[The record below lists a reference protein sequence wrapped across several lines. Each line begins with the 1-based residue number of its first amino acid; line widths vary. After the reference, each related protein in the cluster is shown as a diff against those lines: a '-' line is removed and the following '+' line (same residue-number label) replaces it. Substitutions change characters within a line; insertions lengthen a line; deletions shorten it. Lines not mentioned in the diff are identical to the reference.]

1 MKEVLKSMNNKS
13 LILAFDTSCDDTS
26 VAVLRG
32 PRVLSSVVSSQVD
45 IHAKWGG
52 VVPDIARRE
61 HEKNI
66 PMVYGEALKKAK
78 VSIED
83 IEYIACTYGPGLAI
97 DLEVGLNFAKDLAI
111 KHNKPFIPVNHM
123 EGHLLAG
130 LLENSKGK
138 SFTKDVE
145 KAKEETKTEMRG
157 VVSEEFFPALGLLI
171 SGKHTELIYVKEIGK
186 YKKLGQT
193 LDDAVGE
200 AFDKV
205 GRILNFG
212 YPGGPTLT
220 EFAKKGK
227 AGDIVFP
234 VPMKNSNDLNFS
246 YSGLKTAAL
255 YKSKELREDDVP
267 EKEWIYDF
275 CRGFLDA
282 IIESLIIKLE
292 LAIQEYGDVKSVFVG
307 GGVFNSEEI
316 IREIGRV
323 VRLYD
328 LKYVYPAKE
337 YRGDNAA
344 MVGLVGYNKSLR
356 GEVLKEDTEIKEVD
370 REPRLSL

>member
-1 MKEVLKSMNNKS
+1 MNKKP

-26 VAVLRG
+26 VAILSGRK
-32 PRVLSSVVSSQVD
+32 VLSSVVSSQVE
-45 IHAKWGG
+45 IHKEWGG

-61 HEKNI
+61 HQRNI
-66 PMVYGEALKKAK
+66 PIVFHEALTKAK

-97 DLEVGLNFAKDLAI
+97 DLEVGLEFAKDLAI
-111 KHNKPFIPVNHM
+111 KYNKPFIPVNHM
-123 EGHLLAG
+123 EGHLLSG
-130 LLENSKGK
+130 LLLNSKGK
-138 SFTKDVE
+138 GLIGNTD
-145 KAKEETKTEMRG
+145 G
-157 VVSEEFFPALGLLI
+157 LFPALALLV
-171 SGKHTELIYVKEIGK
+171 SGKHTDLIFVEDIGK
-186 YKKLGQT
+186 YKKIGET

-227 AGDIVFP
+227 SGVIKFP
-234 VPMKNSNDLNFS
+234 IPMKNSNDLNFS

-255 YKSKELREDDVP
+255 YRTKELREEY
-267 EKEWIYDF
+267 EKDSIWVYDF
-275 CRGFLDA
+275 CRGFLDS
-282 IIESLIIKLE
+282 IIQSLVIKLD
-292 LAIQEYGDVKSVFVG
+292 LALTKYPDAKSLFIG

-316 IREIGRV
+316 LRKIGSKAKV
-323 VRLYD
+323 EG
-328 LKYVYPAKE
+328 LKYIYPNKE

-344 MVGLVGYNKSLR
+344 MVGISGYYSLLRNNVVGK
-356 GEVLKEDTEIKEVD
+356 KEEIGKID
-370 REPRLSL
+370 REPRLSI

>member
-1 MKEVLKSMNNKS
+1 MDKKQP

-26 VAVLRG
+26 VAVLKGRK
-32 PRVLSSVVSSQVD
+32 VLSSVVSSQVD
-45 IHAKWGG
+45 IHAEWGG

-66 PMVYGEALKKAK
+66 PMVYDEALKKAK
-78 VSIED
+78 VSIEEID
-83 IEYIACTYGPGLAI
+83 YIASTYGPGLAI
-97 DLEVGLNFAKDLAI
+97 DLEIGLNFAKDLAI
-111 KHNKPFIPVNHM
+111 KYLKPFIPINHM
-123 EGHLLAG
+123 EAHLLSG

-138 SFTKDVE
+138 AFTEDIE
-145 KAKEETKTEMRG
+145 KVKEGEG
-157 VVSEEFFPALGLLI
+157 LEELFPAIGLLI
-171 SGKHTELIYVKEIGK
+171 SGKHTELIYVEEIGK

-227 AGDIVFP
+227 TGVIEFP
-234 VPMKNSNDLNFS
+234 IPMKNSNDLNFS

-255 YKSKELREDDVP
+255 YKTKELREEGRKD
-267 EKEWIYDF
+267 KEWVYDF

-282 IIESLIIKLE
+282 IEESLIIKLE
-292 LAIQEYGDVKSVFVG
+292 SAIQEYEDVRSVFVG

-316 IREIGRV
+316 LREIGRL
-323 VRLYD
+323 VRSYGLN
-328 LKYVYPAKE
+328 YVYPAKE

-344 MVGLVGYNKSLR
+344 MIGLVGYYKAQSREYL
-356 GEVLKEDTEIKEVD
+356 EEKKVIEKVD
-370 REPRLSL
+370 RVPRLSF

>member
-1 MKEVLKSMNNKS
+1 MDKKQP

-26 VAVLRG
+26 VAVLKGRK
-32 PRVLSSVVSSQVD
+32 VLSSVVSSQVD
-45 IHAKWGG
+45 IHAEWGG

-66 PMVYGEALKKAK
+66 PMVYEEALKKAK

-83 IEYIACTYGPGLAI
+83 IDYIASTYGPGLAI
-97 DLEVGLNFAKDLAI
+97 DLEIGLNFAKDLAI
-111 KHNKPFIPVNHM
+111 KYLKPFIPINHM
-123 EGHLLAG
+123 EAHLLSG

-138 SFTKDVE
+138 AFTEDIE
-145 KAKEETKTEMRG
+145 KAKEKS
-157 VVSEEFFPALGLLI
+157 SEGIDKELFPALGLLV
-171 SGKHTELIYVKEIGK
+171 SGKHTELIYVEEIGK

-227 AGDIVFP
+227 SGKIEFP
-234 VPMKNSNDLNFS
+234 IPMKNSNDLNFS

-255 YKSKELREDDVP
+255 YKTKELREEGRKDN
-267 EKEWIYDF
+267 EWVYDF
-275 CRGFLDA
+275 CRGFMDA
-282 IIESLIIKLE
+282 IVESLVIKLE
-292 LAIQEYGDVKSVFVG
+292 SAIQEYEDVRSVFVG

-316 IREIGRV
+316 LREIGRV
-323 VRLYD
+323 VRSYGLN
-328 LKYVYPAKE
+328 YVYPAKE

-344 MVGLVGYNKSLR
+344 MIALVGYYKVQS
-356 GEVLKEDTEIKEVD
+356 KEYLEEKEEIEKID
-370 REPRLSL
+370 RVPRLSL

>member
-1 MKEVLKSMNNKS
+1 MGSKEP

-26 VAVLRG
+26 VAVLKGR
-32 PRVLSSVVSSQVD
+32 RVLASVVSSQVD
-45 IHAKWGG
+45 IHAEWGG

-66 PMVYGEALKKAK
+66 PMVYEEALKKAK
-78 VSIED
+78 VRIED
-83 IEYIACTYGPGLAI
+83 IDYISATYGPGLAI
-97 DLEVGLNFAKDLAI
+97 DLEIGLNFAKELAI
-111 KHNKPFIPVNHM
+111 KYSKSFIPVNHM
-123 EGHLLAG
+123 EGHLLSG

-138 SFTKDVE
+138 AFTDDVE
-145 KAKEETKTEMRG
+145 VAKGGEGLEEL
-157 VVSEEFFPALGLLI
+157 FPAIGLLI
-171 SGKHTELIYVKEIGK
+171 SGKHTELIYVNEIGE
-186 YKKLGQT
+186 YTKLGQT

-220 EFAKKGK
+220 EFAKKGESGK
-227 AGDIVFP
+227 IDFP

-255 YKSKELREDDVP
+255 YKTKELREAGRKD
-267 EKEWIYDF
+267 KEWVYDF
-275 CRGFLDA
+275 CRGFMDA
-282 IIESLIIKLE
+282 IMESLVIKLE
-292 LAIQEYGDVKSVFVG
+292 SAIQEYKDIRSVFVG

-316 IREIGRV
+316 LRDIGRV
-323 VRLYD
+323 VRSYGLDYI
-328 LKYVYPAKE
+328 YPAKE

-344 MVGLVGYNKSLR
+344 MVGLVGYFKSLS
-356 GEVLKEDTEIKEVD
+356 GEYLKEKGQIEEVD
-370 REPRLSL
+370 RVPRLTF

>member
-1 MKEVLKSMNNKS
+1 MDNKEP

-32 PRVLSSVVSSQVD
+32 RKVLSSIVSSQVD
-45 IHAKWGG
+45 IHTQWGG

-66 PMVYGEALKKAK
+66 PMVYDEALKKAK
-78 VSIED
+78 VNIED
-83 IEYIACTYGPGLAI
+83 IDYIVSTYGPGLAI
-97 DLEVGLNFAKDLAI
+97 DLEIGLNFAKNLAI
-111 KHNKPFIPVNHM
+111 KYSKPFIPINHM
-123 EGHLLAG
+123 EGHLLSG

-138 SFTKDVE
+138 AFTEDVE
-145 KAKEETKTEMRG
+145 RVKEL
-157 VVSEEFFPALGLLI
+157 FPAIGLLI
-171 SGKHTELIYVKEIGK
+171 SGKHTELIYVKKIGD
-186 YKKLGQT
+186 YIKLGQT

-227 AGDIVFP
+227 KGKIEFP
-234 VPMKNSNDLNFS
+234 IPMKDSNDLNFS
-246 YSGLKTAAL
+246 YSGLKTSAL
-255 YKSKELREDDVP
+255 YKTKELREKGRKD
-267 EKEWIYDF
+267 KEWVYDF
-275 CRGFLDA
+275 CRGFMDA
-282 IIESLIIKLE
+282 IVESLVIKLE
-292 LAIQEYGDVKSVFVG
+292 SAIQQYGDVKSVFVG

-316 IREIGRV
+316 LRDIGRV
-323 VRLYD
+323 VRSYD
-328 LKYVYPAKE
+328 LNYVYPAKE

-344 MVGLVGYNKSLR
+344 MIGLVGYYKAQS
-356 GEVLKEDTEIKEVD
+356 GDYSEVKEEIEEVD
-370 REPRLSL
+370 RVPRLTF

>member
-1 MKEVLKSMNNKS
+1 MEHNKP

-26 VAVLRG
+26 VAVLEG
-32 PRVLSSVVSSQVD
+32 KRVLSSVVSSQVE
-45 IHAKWGG
+45 IHAQWGG

-66 PMVYGEALKKAK
+66 PMVYEEALKKAK
-78 VSIED
+78 VKIED
-83 IEYIACTYGPGLAI
+83 IDYIACTYGPGLAI
-97 DLEVGLNFAKDLAI
+97 DLEVGLKFAKELAI
-111 KHNKPFIPVNHM
+111 KYSKPFIPVNHM
-123 EGHLLAG
+123 EGHLLSG
-130 LLENSKGK
+130 LLENSRGTA
-138 SFTKDVE
+138 FTDDVE
-145 KAKEETKTEMRG
+145 EAKKK
-157 VVSEEFFPALGLLI
+157 VSESEGINQELFPALGLLI

-186 YKKLGQT
+186 YEKLGQT

-227 AGDIVFP
+227 SGVIEFP
-234 VPMKNSNDLNFS
+234 IPMKNSNDLNFS

-255 YKSKELREDDVP
+255 YKSKELREEGKKD
-267 EKEWIYDF
+267 KEWVYDF

-282 IIESLIIKLE
+282 ITESLIIKLE
-292 LAIQEYGDVKSVFVG
+292 LAIQEYTNARSVFVG

-316 IREIGRV
+316 LREIGRL
-323 VRLYD
+323 VRSYD
-328 LKYVYPAKE
+328 LKYIYPAKE

-344 MVGLVGYNKSLR
+344 MVGLVGYYKS
-356 GEVLKEDTEIKEVD
+356 KEKEYIVKKDLIKKVD
-370 REPRLSL
+370 REPRLSV